1 MKFSISE
8 KLSELLINGY
18 CFLPELTCTKA
29 STYTMALT
37 KKSGRFYEEN
47 NNLHLEY
54 LKEYNII
61 EEMMPALANF
71 ANIHITK
78 RMPLDDVYKVARV
91 ITNNAPQEAYRAHF
105 DSHLFTLVTPIN
117 IPYDVQSIHNGELI
131 LFNKIRK
138 EPSNELLNLY
148 EKIKF
153 RKYYGK
159 SGADSLQQTANFKV
173 LNLIDK
179 VPVLFLGRQCLHYN
193 FPLAPSSTEA
203 RITFLSHFFDI
214 SPVLSIGNLNRI
226 FRGR

>member
-8 KLSELLINGY
+8 KLSELLLNGY
-18 CFLPELTCTKA
+18 CFVPELTCTKA

-37 KKSGRFYEEN
+37 KKSGKFYEEN

-54 LKEYNII
+54 LKEYSII

-71 ANIHITK
+71 ANRHITR
-78 RMPLDDVYKVARV
+78 RMPLDDVYKVTRV
-91 ITNNAPQEAYRAHF
+91 ITNIASQEAYRSHF

-117 IPYDVQSIHNGELI
+117 IPQDAQSINNGELI

-148 EKIKF
+148 GKIKF
-153 RKYYGK
+153 KKYYGK
-159 SGADSLQQTANFKV
+159 TGAESLQQKANFKII
-173 LNLIDK
+173 NLADK
-179 VPVLFLGRQCLHYN
+179 IPVLFLGRQCLHYN
-193 FPLAPSSTEA
+193 LPLAPSTTEA
-203 RITFLSHFFDI
+203 RVTFLTHFFDI
-214 SPVLSIGNLNRI
+214 SPAFGIGNLNRI